1 MVCLICRN
9 LKRAFEIRNTEY
21 IEARSSLY
29 YRISRKFAARKNVDM
44 ERAKSDLEEH
54 RRVCASAVI
63 EPALLLLARPVSP
76 RRARQVAA

>member
-1 MVCLICRN
+1 MVCLICTN
-9 LKRAFEIRNTEY
+9 LKRAFETRNSEY

-29 YRISRKFAARKNVDM
+29 YRISRKFAALKNVDM

-63 EPALLLLARPVSP
+63 EPALLLPSRAAST
-76 RRARQVAA
+76 RRARQAAV